1 MKAVLEKAR
10 SHLESQGETYFQ
22 HMYGAWKI
30 IYLLK
35 TLELKCLI
43 HSIVPGLYTE
53 AVSEK
58 IECLQKMTKRAK
70 NETPT

>member
-1 MKAVLEKAR
+1 MRLILEKTQK
-10 SHLESQGETYFQ
+10 HLDSQGETYFQ
-22 HMYGAWKI
+22 HMREAWKI

-35 TLELKCLI
+35 ILELKCLI

-58 IECLQKMTKRAK
+58 IECLEKMAKRNK
-70 NETPT
+70 

>member
-1 MKAVLEKAR
+1 MKRIFEKTR
-10 SHLESQGETYFQ
+10 KHLELQNETYFE

-58 IECLQKMTKRAK
+58 IECLQKLTQR
-70 NETPT
+70 NTT